1 MLPLP
6 LQQIHFVHINR
17 LLISEEG
24 DQYAETNS
32 RFGRRIS
39 NHKNGEHLAVQT
51 APVTRESNQVQVYR
65 IEDQFNRH
73 QHHNHVPASEH
84 TDHAQQ
90 KQGRAQDQIVQSRDV
105 EHRAHIKRWLSGFSS
120 QHSVLSVLR
129 HSQSTTPLYWL
140 NAECLLLNLYFR
152 SSFSP
157 SPPRQ

>member
-32 RFGRRIS
+32 RFGRRIT
-39 NHKNGEHLAVQT
+39 NHKNVEHLAVQT

-65 IEDQFNRH
+65 IEDQLNRH

-90 KQGRAQDQIVQSRDV
+90 KQGCTQDQIVQSRDV
-105 EHRAHIKRWLSGFSS
+105 EHRVHSKPWHSAFCE
-120 QHSVLSVLR
+120 QHSALLGAL
-129 HSQSTTPLYWL
+129 TKYNATLL
-140 NAECLLLNLYFR
+140 AEC
-152 SSFSP
+152 
-157 SPPRQ
+157 